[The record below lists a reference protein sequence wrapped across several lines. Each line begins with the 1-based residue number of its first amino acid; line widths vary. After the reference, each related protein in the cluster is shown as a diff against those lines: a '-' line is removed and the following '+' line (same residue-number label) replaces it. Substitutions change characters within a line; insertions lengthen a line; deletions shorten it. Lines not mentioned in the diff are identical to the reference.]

1 MTKLEEGQR
10 YEGIAGTL
18 EIVRILKDKVCLI
31 KNGDVLCVKDSDSVI
46 DLIEWEGEE
55 YELVE
60 GE

>member
-1 MTKLEEGQR
+1 
-10 YEGIAGTL
+10 
-18 EIVRILKDKVCLI
+18 VRILKDKVCLI